1 MEVIMTDTIL
11 KLWLHWRRKCGRWW
25 NYCKYLSLWVYP
37 MFSMRAYSLFRF
49 VL

>member
-1 MEVIMTDTIL
+1 MLISTPMIGDAEGVA
-11 KLWLHWRRKCGRWW
+11 RWW

-37 MFSMRAYSLFRF
+37 MFSMSAYSLFRF